1 MKYILFLLFAL
12 ATATLTAQEV
22 SQDSSVIFHQNGQ
35 FWKRQTIIYTTGESL
50 VKTTLLGDTAQT
62 VNTYT
67 NAFRALASTL
77 ANDARF
83 ILTFRRQLNEVVRQA
98 ADIEAVTGADPL
110 ELIYADSVVF
120 APGWTISSGG
130 AASQALN
137 FSTTAAGQ
145 LRYNIAGGTNRNAF
159 YFGEV
164 IQFRNFPYATG
175 LTGVTV
181 NFYRRADGKYSDLLQ
196 NHILI
201 PPGL

>member
-83 ILTFRRQLNEVVRQA
+83 ILTFRRQL
-98 ADIEAVTGADPL
+98 IEAVTGADPL

>member
-1 MKYILFLLFAL
+1 MRYILFLFLFLPAL
-12 ATATLTAQEV
+12 AFAQEV
-22 SQDSSVIFHQNGQ
+22 SQDSSVIFSQNGQ
-35 FWKRQTIIYTTGESL
+35 FWKRQTVIYTNGESL
-50 VKTTLLGDTAQT
+50 VKTTLLGDTATT
-62 VNTYT
+62 VNGYT

-98 ADIEAVTGADPL
+98 ADIETVTGANPL
-110 ELIYADSVVF
+110 DSIYADGFVF
-120 APGWTISSGG
+120 APGWQISS
-130 AASQALN
+130 AAGNQALAFN
-137 FSTTAAGQ
+137 TNAQGQ

-164 IQFRNFPYATG
+164 IQFRNFAYATG